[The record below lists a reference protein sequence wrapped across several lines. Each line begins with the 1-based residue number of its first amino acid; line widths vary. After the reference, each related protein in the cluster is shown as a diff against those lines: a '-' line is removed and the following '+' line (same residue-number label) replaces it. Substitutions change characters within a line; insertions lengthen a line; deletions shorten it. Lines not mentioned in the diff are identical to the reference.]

1 VAVNYMNFPFITP
14 TITHSLSST
23 QALFKSCSLSTAH
36 FNIMMTYIND
46 PAHLILSMMTLGEKN
61 HNLQLAV
68 FSVLKMFIAN
78 PKKSAEVG

>member
-1 VAVNYMNFPFITP
+1 
-14 TITHSLSST
+14 
-23 QALFKSCSLSTAH
+23 
-36 FNIMMTYIND
+36 MMTYIND